1 MKRGGPEGVLS
12 LNRKKPLEF
21 ASVAD
26 FENLVI
32 SFSASYQNCS
42 VISMQKNS
50 WHSL

>member
-1 MKRGGPEGVLS
+1 MKRGGPEGVLN
-12 LNRKKPLEF
+12 LNRKKPSEF

-42 VISMQKNS
+42 AISMQKNS
-50 WHSL
+50 WHLL